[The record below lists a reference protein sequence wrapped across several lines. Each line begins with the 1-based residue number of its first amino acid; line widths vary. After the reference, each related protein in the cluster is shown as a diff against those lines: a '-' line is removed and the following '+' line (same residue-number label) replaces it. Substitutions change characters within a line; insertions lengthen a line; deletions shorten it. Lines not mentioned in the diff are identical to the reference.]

1 MQVVLLKDVPSLGKA
16 GEVVSV
22 AEGYARNYLIP
33 RKLAEPVSPGKL
45 EELQRVRQQREKKQ
59 AETQRRAEKVAAT
72 LKDRTISVRV
82 KAGEGG
88 RLFGAVTAKDIAGV
102 LQQECGIAIDKKQV
116 ALPVPLKE
124 IGTYPVTVRLAPGI
138 SVTVQVAVL
147 PEQ

>member
-1 MQVVLLKDVPSLGKA
+1 VQVVLLKDVPSLGKA

-59 AETQRRAEKVAAT
+59 AEMQRRAEKVAAA
-72 LKDRTISVRV
+72 LKNRTIPVRV

-88 RLFGAVTAKDIAGV
+88 RLFGAVTAKDIAGA
-102 LQQECGIAIDKKQV
+102 LQRECGIAIDKKQV
-116 ALPVPLKE
+116 ALPAPLKE
-124 IGTYPVTVRLAPGI
+124 IGTYPVTVRLAPGV
-138 SVTVQVAVL
+138 SVTLQVAVL
-147 PEQ
+147 PE

>member
-45 EELQRVRQQREKKQ
+45 EELKRVRQQREKKQ
-59 AETQRRAEKVAAT
+59 EEMQRRAERVAVT
-72 LKDRTISVRV
+72 LKDRTIPVRAKV
-82 KAGEGG
+82 GEGG
-88 RLFGAVTAKDIAGV
+88 RLFGAVTAKDIAV
-102 LQQECGIAIDKKQV
+102 ALERECGIAIDKKQI

-124 IGTYPVTVRLAPGI
+124 LGTYPVTVKLAPGI
-138 SVTVQVAVL
+138 SVTVRVAVR
-147 PEQ
+147 PE